1 MALKF
6 NTHRCVPFCTQRGP
20 VGPWG
25 RNTLFEEM
33 LVDFFLSP
41 WHQKSVPYNEQTY
54 RRILIGG
61 RSSVKTGV
69 FPLNISWKK
78 RLHENVDLPRRNA
91 ISATTGEVSIS

>member
-1 MALKF
+1 
-6 NTHRCVPFCTQRGP
+6 
-20 VGPWG
+20 
-25 RNTLFEEM
+25 M

-41 WHQKSVPYNEQTY
+41 WHQKSVPYNEETY

-78 RLHENVDLPRRNA
+78 RLHENVVNKTPRPEAENDIRETGTNFNNET
-91 ISATTGEVSIS
+91 ATSSVFAKH